1 MSALSI
7 KLSAYLDG
15 QLPVEEARKLEE
27 QLEASAALQAELEEL
42 MSADMLAKSQFDAQL
57 SEPVP
62 LSLAQIIQ
70 NSTLETTSLKVT
82 KIERQSRFGNFQSI
96 AASVALLCAG
106 VVGGYFVRDY
116 IPSTNAPN
124 MQVSAEQN
132 WINEIAN
139 YHAIYAKQKRH
150 LVEVKDTGDNHID
163 AWLSKS
169 LGHNFNVPD
178 LSASG
183 LNFEGARL
191 LVVSGKPVAQLIY
204 TTPNGEI
211 VALCVQKST
220 RSLSAGT
227 KTPAPIN
234 DSINGFDFF
243 YWEHNGSDLVLVG
256 DKGFKD
262 FDPLAVSTNNQ
273 I

>member
-15 QLPVEEARKLEE
+15 QLPAEEATKIEK
-27 QLEASAALQAELEEL
+27 QLQTSTALQAELEAL
-42 MSADMLAKSQFDAQL
+42 MNADMLAKSQFDEQL
-57 SEPVP
+57 REPIS
-62 LSLAQIIQ
+62 LSLAQAIK
-70 NSTLETTSLKVT
+70 NTNLETTKV
-82 KIERQSRFGNFQSI
+82 EAHSRFGNLQSI
-96 AASVALLCAG
+96 AASITLLCAG
-106 VVGGYFVRDY
+106 VVGGYFIKDY
-116 IPSTNAPN
+116 ISPTNVSSAA
-124 MQVSAEQN
+124 VSAEQN
-132 WINEIAN
+132 WINEIAS

-150 LVEVKDTGDNHID
+150 LVEVKDTGDNHIS

-178 LSASG
+178 LSVSG

-191 LVVSGKPVAQLIY
+191 LVVGGKPVAQLIY
-204 TTPNGEI
+204 TTSNGEI
-211 VALCVQKST
+211 VALCVQKSAQA
-220 RSLSAGT
+220 LGMSA
-227 KTPAPIN
+227 KMAAPIN

-256 DKGFKD
+256 NKGFDD
-262 FDPLAVSTNNQ
+262 FGPLATSTNSQ